1 MSVRRR
7 DAGAPGALIMS
18 HTCKTAADALAQSP
32 LAGLID
38 QARLL
43 ARVASAVADFTAEA
57 GAPKASFPPLRCALQ
72 DRTVVITAGTPS
84 QAAKLRQRAVA
95 LEQALRASVPEVT
108 GIRIRLQLGESAD
121 PVPAT
126 SSAPSGPSRDGLQ
139 SPENLSA
146 ALRFADDLCR
156 DLHDSPLRRS
166 ARRLRASLRAR
177 LDRQPSGPGD
187 C

>member
-1 MSVRRR
+1 
-7 DAGAPGALIMS
+7 MS
-18 HTCKTAADALAQSP
+18 HTCRTAADALAQSP

-43 ARVASAVADFTAEA
+43 ARISSAVAELTPEA
-57 GAPKASFPPLRCALQ
+57 GTPGASFPPLRCALQ
-72 DRTVVITAGTPS
+72 NRTVVITAGTPS

-95 LEQALRASVPEVT
+95 LEQALRARVPEVT
-108 GIRIRLQLGESAD
+108 GIRIRLQLGASAD
-121 PVPAT
+121 PVQAT
-126 SSAPSGPSRDGLQ
+126 AAASTGPSRDGLQ

-177 LDRQPSGPGD
+177 LDSETSGSGD
-187 C
+187 R